1 MTDLTRLLDRATGGD
16 QQSKN
21 DLFADMYQDLRRL
34 ASARLKRSANVVL
47 LDTTS
52 LVHESY
58 LRFLKAGALQA
69 QDRVRFLAY
78 AARVMRSVVIDFVRE
93 SQAERRG
100 GGALHVTL
108 DTGVADSVT
117 TGQTEVMKVSEAL
130 DALAKTDARL
140 VQLIEMKYFAG
151 YSERD
156 IAECLGTSERSLRRE
171 WQKARL
177 LLHAA
182 LK

>member
-1 MTDLTRLLDRATGGD
+1 MSDLTQLLDRATGGD
-16 QQSKN
+16 QTKSA
-21 DLFADMYQDLRRL
+21 LFADMYQDLRRL

-58 LRFLKAGALQA
+58 LRFLKAGELEA
-69 QDRVRFLAY
+69 QDRARFLAY
-78 AARVMRSVVIDFVRE
+78 AARVMRSVVIDFVRQA
-93 SQAERRG
+93 QAERRG
-100 GGALHVTL
+100 GEAVHVTL
-108 DTGVADSVT
+108 NTGVVDSVPA
-117 TGQTEVMKVSEAL
+117 GETEVIRVSEAL
-130 DALAKTDARL
+130 DVLAKTDERL
-140 VQLIEMKYFAG
+140 VRLVEMKYFAG

-156 IAECLGTSERSLRRE
+156 IAECLGTSERTLRRE
-171 WQKARL
+171 WQRARL

>member
-1 MTDLTRLLDRATGGD
+1 MSDLTQLLERATGGD
-16 QQSKN
+16 QQSKSA
-21 DLFADMYQDLRRL
+21 LFADMYQDLRRL
-34 ASARLKRSANVVL
+34 ASSRLKRSGRGVL

-58 LRFLKAGALQA
+58 LRFLKAGDLRAE
-69 QDRVRFLAY
+69 DRARFLAY
-78 AARVMRSVVIDFVRE
+78 AARVMRSVVIDFIRE
-93 SQAERRG
+93 SRAERRG
-100 GGALHVTL
+100 GDAEHVTL
-108 DTGVADSVT
+108 NTNVADSVAA
-117 TGQTEVMKVSEAL
+117 GETEVVKVSEAL
-130 DALAKTDARL
+130 DVLAKTDERL
-140 VQLIEMKYFAG
+140 VQIVEMKYFAG

-156 IAECLGTSERSLRRE
+156 IAECLGTSERTLRRE

>member
-1 MTDLTRLLDRATGGD
+1 MIDLTRLLDRATGGD

-34 ASARLKRSANVVL
+34 ASARLKRSASVVL

-58 LRFLKAGALQA
+58 LRFLKSGALQA
-69 QDRVRFLAY
+69 QDRARFLAY

-117 TGQTEVMKVSEAL
+117 AGQTEVMKVSEAL

>member
-1 MTDLTRLLDRATGGD
+1 MSDLTQLLDRATGGD
-16 QQSKN
+16 QQSKSA
-21 DLFADMYQDLRRL
+21 LFADMYQDLRRL

-47 LDTTS
+47 LDTTA

-58 LRFLKAGALQA
+58 LRFLKAGELEAR
-69 QDRVRFLAY
+69 DRARFLAY

-93 SQAERRG
+93 SQAWRRG
-100 GGALHVTL
+100 GEAVHVTL
-108 DTGVADSVT
+108 NTDVADSAT
-117 TGQTEVMKVSEAL
+117 AGETEVMRVSEAL
-130 DALAKTDARL
+130 DVLAKTDARL
-140 VQLIEMKYFAG
+140 VQLVEMKYFAG

-156 IAECLGTSERSLRRE
+156 IAECLGTSERTLRRE
-171 WQKARL
+171 WQRARL